1 MNTRAVLFAV
11 LLATAAPAFAASAP
25 ITEIQAGDGSA
36 HVFVA
41 ADKGQLVHLD
51 KPYKRVSVG
60 TREIADVQAMADGL
74 LYVVGKKAG
83 STNLTFRDAAGAVV
97 AVVDVVVTTTDVS
110 GLTSR
115 LKTAMPDENI
125 GVMPS
130 GDGIV
135 LTGQIASSDHLK
147 QAVAIAERFAPGKV
161 TNMLSLTGSQQ
172 VLLEVK
178 FAEVARTAL
187 KQITTATNL
196 NYASGGGAAQ
206 ILTGPAFPIAID
218 TAKSFGG
225 IAGGFSNSLWDL
237 KAGFEA
243 LERKGLIRTLAEPN
257 LVALSGDTASF
268 LAGGEFPIPVAQ
280 NSTTAGG
287 ASTVTVEYK
296 DYGVGLAFTPTVIS
310 RDLVNLMLRSEVSS
324 IDDSLAVKANGFVIP
339 ALKTRRARTTVELR
353 DGQSFAIAGLL
364 QDDFSNATE
373 KLPILGDVPVLGAL
387 FRSPNY
393 KHNQTDLV
401 IIITVH
407 LVQPTVATRLATPL
421 DSLKLPSEIEHF
433 GIDGRV
439 EKPAPKNEPVP
450 AGEVK
455 KDKEGYALP

>member
-1 MNTRAVLFAV
+1 MKRRAILFAAF
-11 LLATAAPAFAASAP
+11 LALTAPAATAASAP
-25 ITEIQAGDGSA
+25 ITEIHAGDAAA
-36 HVFVA
+36 HVVVPL
-41 ADKGQLVHLD
+41 DKGQILHLD

-60 TREIADVQAMADGL
+60 TRDIADVQAMADGM

-83 STNLTFRDAAGAVV
+83 STNLTFRDASGAAV
-97 AVVDVVVTTTDVS
+97 AVVDLVVTTTDIS
-110 GLTSR
+110 GLASR
-115 LKTAMPDENI
+115 LKAAMPDENI

-135 LTGQIASSDHLK
+135 LNGQLSSADHVR
-147 QAVAIAERFAPGKV
+147 QAVAIAERFAPGKI
-161 TNMLSLTGSQQ
+161 TNMMSLSGSQQ

-187 KQITTATNL
+187 KSIQASNNVLFQSGGDIV
-196 NYASGGGAAQ
+196 ASG
-206 ILTGPAFPIAID
+206 TGPLANVTSVDAID
-218 TAKSFGG
+218 TSQAFGTLGG
-225 IAGGFSNSLWDL
+225 IFTHGNWTIRQAFQG
-237 KAGFEA
+237 

-280 NSTTAGG
+280 NAMTAGG

-296 DYGVGLAFTPTVIS
+296 EYGVGLAFTPTVIS
-310 RDLVNLMLRSEVSS
+310 RDLVNLMLKSEVSS
-324 IDDSLAVKANGFVIP
+324 IDDSLAVKANGFQIP
-339 ALKTRRARTTVELR
+339 ALKTRRAKTTIELR

-373 KLPILGDVPVLGAL
+373 QMPFLGNVPILGAL

-407 LVQPTVATRLATPL
+407 LVQPTVAANLRTPM
-421 DSLKLPSEIEHF
+421 DTLKVSKESEHF
-433 GIDGRV
+433 GLDGRL
-439 EKPAPKNEPVP
+439 ESDKPGE
-450 AGEVK
+450 AG
-455 KDKEGYALP
+455 KDKEGYVLP